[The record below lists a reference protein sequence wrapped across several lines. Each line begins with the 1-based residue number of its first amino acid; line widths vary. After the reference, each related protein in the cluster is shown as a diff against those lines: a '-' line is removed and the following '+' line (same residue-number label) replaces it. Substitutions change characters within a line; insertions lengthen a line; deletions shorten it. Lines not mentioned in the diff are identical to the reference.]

1 MKIGATPRV
10 SFWAES
16 CGSAVCQFRNLKS
29 EIRTARP
36 AIYILADSAKLR
48 GFAMTDLSD
57 LILDFGKRARQ
68 AARALAR
75 LSTEQKNTALLAM
88 ADQLVARTNGILA
101 ANQKDLEK
109 ATGSGLTGAMVE
121 RLTLNPKRV
130 AAMADGVRQV
140 ASLEDPVGKVI
151 TEWTRPNGLKIAKVR
166 VPIGVIGIIYES
178 RPNVTSDAAV
188 LCTKTGNATI
198 LRGGSE
204 SIHYNVAI
212 AEALQAG
219 AAEGGLPGD
228 SVLLIPSTDR
238 EAVRH
243 MARMDKYIDLI
254 VPRGGHKLIETVMDH
269 ARMPVIKHYHGV
281 CITYVDK
288 DAEIDMAVKVVVNAK
303 TQRPGVCNALE
314 TVLVHRDIAE
324 TFFAKAAASLA
335 EKKVQVRGDERV
347 RDALARVSYP
357 DVREVTEEDY
367 TTEYLDYIMAAKV
380 VDTAEEAEEHIE
392 KYGSHHSDC
401 IVTANAA
408 TAEQFLNAVDSATVY
423 WNASTRFTD
432 GAEFGFGAEIGISTD
447 KLHARGPMALEEL
460 TTYKYLIR
468 GTGQIKG

>member
-1 MKIGATPRV
+1 
-10 SFWAES
+10 
-16 CGSAVCQFRNLKS
+16 
-29 EIRTARP
+29 
-36 AIYILADSAKLR
+36 
-48 GFAMTDLSD
+48 
-57 LILDFGKRARQ
+57 LILEYGARAR
-68 AARALAR
+68 AASRTLSR
-75 LSTEQKNTALLAM
+75 LGTEQKNTALRAM
-88 ADQLVARTNGILA
+88 ADRLVTNMDGILA
-101 ANQKDLEK
+101 ANRADLEK
-109 ATGSGLTGAMVE
+109 AGKDGLTGAMLE

-130 AAMADGVRQV
+130 QAMADGVRQV
-140 ASLEDPVGKVI
+140 AELVDPVGKVI
-151 TEWTRPNGLKIAKVR
+151 TEWTRPNGLRISKVR

-204 SIHYNVAI
+204 SINSNLAI

-219 AAEGGLPGD
+219 AAEAGLPAD
-228 SVLLIPSTDR
+228 SVLLIPRTDR
-238 EAVRH
+238 EAVKY
-243 MARMDKYIDLI
+243 MAEMDKYIDLI
-254 VPRGGHKLIETVMDH
+254 VPRGGHALIEAVVAN

-288 DAEIDMAVKVVVNAK
+288 DADLDMAAEIVVNAK

-314 TVLVHRDIAE
+314 TVLVHRAVADA
-324 TFFAKAAASLA
+324 FFAKAGAALA
-335 EKKVQVRGDERV
+335 EKKVEIRGDEIIRNV
-347 RDALARVSYP
+347 LKSYP
-357 DVREVTEEDY
+357 FTREVTEADY
-367 TTEYLDYIMAAKV
+367 TTEYLDYIMAARA
-380 VDTAEEAEEHIE
+380 VDTIEEAIEHIE

-401 IVTANAA
+401 IVTSNEAA
-408 TAEQFLNAVDSATVY
+408 AEQFLNTVDSATVY

-468 GTGQIKG
+468 GSGQIKK